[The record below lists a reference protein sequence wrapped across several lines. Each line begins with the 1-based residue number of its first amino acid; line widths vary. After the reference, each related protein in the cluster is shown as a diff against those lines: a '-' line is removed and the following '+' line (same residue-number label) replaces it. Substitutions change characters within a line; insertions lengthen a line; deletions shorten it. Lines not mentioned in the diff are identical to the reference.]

1 MRKSA
6 VKNTK
11 HRYDK
16 SDALAICA
24 VAVCFLIT
32 FAMCFVLGGEGFIAV
47 VRSGGGSDGDDYYLL
62 CGGAYEDISLARNYA
77 DLMKSRGGAGYVLT
91 DDGGYEVI
99 LSVYSDSAEAEA
111 ALGTSGMQGAYIIE
125 LNLPD
130 FSCEWAGDYAGKAES
145 ALGYFDIA
153 YDELNALAR
162 GVAEGTLTLTDAGTR
177 LDVLK
182 TRVAEIKS
190 EFYAAVAECTDARY
204 TEIKLALV
212 TAVALL
218 DNIDFSS
225 PTGGESDAYACASM
239 RYQLVQLVMCRKA
252 LGESLS

>member
-6 VKNTK
+6 VKKTK
-11 HRYDK
+11 QRYDK

-24 VAVCFLIT
+24 VALCFLIT
-32 FAMCFVLGGEGFIAV
+32 LAMCFVLGGEAFIAV
-47 VRSGGGSDGDDYYLL
+47 VRSGGSDGADYYLL
-62 CGGAYEDISLARNYA
+62 CGGAYENISLARNYA

-91 DDGGYEVI
+91 GDDNYEVI
-99 LSVYSDSAEAEA
+99 LSVYSDSAEAET
-111 ALGTSGMQGAYIIE
+111 ALGASGMQSAYLLE
-125 LNLPD
+125 LTLLNP
-130 FSCEWAGDYAGKAES
+130 SCKWAGEHAGKVES

-162 GVAEGTLTLTDAGTR
+162 GVAEETLTLTDARTR
-177 LDVLK
+177 LDVLGA
-182 TRVAEIKS
+182 RIAEIKA
-190 EFYAAVAECTDARY
+190 EFYAATENCADGRY
-204 TEIKLALV
+204 TEVKLALV
-212 TAVALL
+212 TAAALV

-225 PTGGESDAYACASM
+225 PSGGESAAYACASL